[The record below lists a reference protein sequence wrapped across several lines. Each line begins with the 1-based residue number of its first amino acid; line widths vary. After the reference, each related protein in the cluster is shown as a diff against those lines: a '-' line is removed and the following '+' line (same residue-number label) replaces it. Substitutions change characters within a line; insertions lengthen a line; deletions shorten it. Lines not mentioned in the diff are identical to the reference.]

1 MQTWVIGNWKM
12 NGSLAQVKAFVPALR
27 AGLPARWQQR
37 GLRIALC
44 PPLPYLAALGGLLQG
59 SGVALGAQKVYPLPS
74 GAFTGEVSPPMLKEF
89 GVTLCIVGHS
99 EHRQHFGVTDAFIA
113 EKLHGL
119 LGEGIQ
125 PILCVGET
133 LAEREAGR
141 QEAVIETQLLEALQ
155 AADDRPAG
163 KRRGDISHLP
173 HPALS
178 TEQGRRLIV
187 AYEPVWA
194 IGTGVNATPE
204 QANEM
209 HGFIR
214 GLLSRRF
221 DASTAAELPL
231 LYGGSVN
238 PGNARTLLAQSE
250 INGALVGGAS
260 LKPETFLPI
269 IAGSLD

>member
-1 MQTWVIGNWKM
+1 MQTWVVGNWKM
-12 NGSLAQVKAFVPALR
+12 NGSVAQVESFVPALL
-27 AGLPARWQQR
+27 AGLPSGWQER

-44 PPLPYLAALGGLLQG
+44 PPHPYLGALGGLLAG
-59 SGVALGAQKVYPLPS
+59 SGVALGAQKVFPLAS
-74 GAFTGEVSPPMLKEF
+74 GAFTGEVSPAMLKDV
-89 GVTLCIVGHS
+89 GATLCIVGHS

-119 LGEGIQ
+119 FDVGIQ

-141 QEAVIETQLLEALQ
+141 QESVIQTQLLEALLSATEQ
-155 AADDRPAG
+155 PASR
-163 KRRGDISHLP
+163 RRGDISHLP
-173 HPALS
+173 HPECS
-178 TEQGRRLIV
+178 PEQARHLIV